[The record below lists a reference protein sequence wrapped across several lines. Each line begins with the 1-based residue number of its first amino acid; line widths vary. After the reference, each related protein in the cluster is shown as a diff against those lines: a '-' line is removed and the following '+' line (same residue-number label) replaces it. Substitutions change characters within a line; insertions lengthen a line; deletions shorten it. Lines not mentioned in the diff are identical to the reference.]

1 MKVALA
7 GLLAFLTMAAMAAC
21 GEETAPTP
29 TVPPAP
35 TATPTPA
42 PASTATPAPTPAPES
57 PEDFLDAALERMA
70 DAGSVAFDLRME
82 MSIETDDGSRSV
94 SATYSGDMSRFV
106 YTTGTLAV
114 DGLSGATESR
124 IVTFNY
130 GLRQARYVLD
140 DGDRGWRPRE
150 PLPEVM
156 DIAHFL
162 NPGSLVDEGFL
173 PPQTLNG
180 VAMRGAAGRYRSGSP
195 GIEGDFDV
203 TYWVGAEDGLLHRLS
218 ATAPNMSV
226 SGWAKLGGL
235 SGRSGAVKLTLDLS
249 DYGKPVALA
258 LPGFALPIFSHAAT
272 PLMDGRVLVTGGFTG
287 VANNNFIAPFPVG
300 ITQIY
305 DAETE
310 TWTLLDPLDGH
321 SMLNSAARLQ
331 DGRVLIVGLGLD
343 DEGAASIFDPSDDS
357 WKLLP
362 NRPAAR
368 GFPNI
373 VLLDDGRA
381 LAVGGADLTGSGYAP
396 DPAAAVEVFD
406 PETGEW
412 SEAARMTRAAID
424 QALVALPGGLAL
436 AMQPGSD
443 ERRSPFAEV
452 YDSTAD
458 VWRPTTPRQA
468 LNFYSER
475 PPEAIALRDG
485 RALVTGWSNIAGAFG
500 DDEQCDPASASAL
513 GIPTPEPC
521 DWTGYELYDP
531 VTDEWTLAAPMTQP
545 RTGHTLT
552 LLPDGRVL
560 AAGGELIQADYLAQ
574 YETVVLATTELFDPS
589 SNSWAPGPDLAKA
602 RTHHTATLLPDGR
615 VLFVGGISQEVEP
628 NPPDSQVEIYPTNS
642 VETLDFSG

>member
-1 MKVALA
+1 M
-7 GLLAFLTMAAMAAC
+7 
-21 GEETAPTP
+21 
-29 TVPPAP
+29 
-35 TATPTPA
+35 
-42 PASTATPAPTPAPES
+42 
-57 PEDFLDAALERMA
+57 
-70 DAGSVAFDLRME
+70 DAGSAAFDLRME
-82 MSIETDDGSRSV
+82 MSVETDDGARSV
-94 SATYSGDMSRFV
+94 SATYSGDTSQFV

-114 DGLSGATESR
+114 DGISDATESR

-130 GLRQARYVLD
+130 GIGQARYVFD
-140 DGDRGWRPRE
+140 DGDREWRPRE

-162 NPGSLVDEGFL
+162 NPGGLVDEGFL

-180 VAMRGAAGRYRSGSP
+180 AAMRGAAGRYRSGRA

-203 TYWVGAEDGLLHRLS
+203 TYWVGAEDGLLHRLT

-258 LPGFALPIFSHAAT
+258 LPGFAAPIFSHAAT

-287 VANNNFIAPFPVG
+287 VANNNVIAPFPVG

-310 TWTLLDPLDGH
+310 TWTLLDPLIGH
-321 SMLNSAARLQ
+321 SVLNSAARLQ

-357 WKLLP
+357 WEPLP
-362 NRPAAR
+362 NPPAAR
-368 GFPNI
+368 FSPNI

-381 LAVGGADLTGSGYAP
+381 LAVGGADSTGSGYAL
-396 DPAAAVEVFD
+396 DPANDVEIFD

-412 SEAARMTRAAID
+412 REAARMPQAAID
-424 QALVALPGGLAL
+424 QTLVALPGGLAL
-436 AMQPGSD
+436 AALPGESG
-443 ERRSPFAEV
+443 FAVPPSELGDLIFVAV
-452 YDSTAD
+452 YDSSSD

-468 LNFYSER
+468 PYPDDR
-475 PPEAIALRDG
+475 APEAIVLRDG
-485 RALVTGWSNIAGAFG
+485 RALVTGMRNVKSAFG
-500 DDEQCDPASASAL
+500 DDDLCDPASASAL

-521 DWTGYELYDP
+521 DWTGSGLYDP
-531 VTDEWTLAAPMTQP
+531 VTDEWTLTAPMTQP
-545 RTGHTLT
+545 RTVHTLT

-560 AAGGELIQADYLAQ
+560 AAGGELLQGDYRAQ
-574 YETVVLATTELFDPS
+574 NSETVVLATTELFDPS

-602 RTHHTATLLPDGR
+602 RMHHTATLLPDGR

-628 NPPDSQVEIYPTNS
+628 NPPDSEVEIYPTNS